1 MKKSIMLKA
10 QCNVLLNYFIH
21 INLGGTVVSNIWKWQ
36 IDVVSR
42 IEPNSSID
50 RNQLKCI
57 YYDTIEGIRDFTGE
71 QLKDLFIYGIQ
82 NGVEFQFGKA
92 KDLRILNFFLI
103 EKQITNIFEFN
114 ILSKL
119 FNVYKEDNKFDVSKK
134 DKIELLLSNFKS
146 NY

>member
-1 MKKSIMLKA
+1 MEKSIILKA
-10 QCNVLLNYFIH
+10 QCNILLNYFIH

-82 NGVEFQFGKA
+82 NGFEFQFGKT
-92 KDLRILNFFLI
+92 KDLRIINFFLFKKKI
-103 EKQITNIFEFN
+103 ANISEFN
-114 ILSKL
+114 ILRRAFL
-119 FNVYKEDNKFDVSKK
+119 
-134 DKIELLLSNFKS
+134 
-146 NY
+146 